1 MPSPTLAL
9 CSKIARL
16 LGTGALENR
25 RARDDV
31 LLRDRVVVDWDLCA
45 TVSIPCR
52 QTLRSTAYLDIG
64 VAVLAVPRNGSL
76 LRSIGRGGA
85 RAGDGELR
93 ALGVKLRRVGL
104 MEGDQ
109 LVADEVVARGKPLG
123 DSAGPGLVTADEFG
137 DIPAR
142 RRLGVEEDLG
152 AVAVEAGLVD
162 LEPPRPGAVAG
173 AEGAGALVH
182 PHDDGS
188 LAVCPLAPD
197 GGDAVAR
204 CHGGVEGCRGAAVA
218 AELGGAAGCGRVV
231 VRPLPL
237 DHVLG
242 VRGREALIS
251 VFCISAWHHERVV
264 HLVLTLDSPCQRSC
278 SW

>member
-1 MPSPTLAL
+1 M
-9 CSKIARL
+9 
-16 LGTGALENR
+16 
-25 RARDDV
+25 
-31 LLRDRVVVDWDLCA
+31 
-45 TVSIPCR
+45 
-52 QTLRSTAYLDIG
+52 AYLDVR
-64 VAVLAVPRNGSL
+64 VAVLAVPRDGSL

-93 ALGVKLRRVGL
+93 ALGVELWRVGL
-104 MEGDQ
+104 VEGNQ
-109 LVADEVVARGKPLG
+109 LVADEVVARGEPLG
-123 DSAGPGLVTADEFG
+123 NGAGPGLVTANELG
-137 DIPAR
+137 DVPAR

-162 LEPPRPGAVAG
+162 LEPACPGAVAG

-188 LAVCPLAPD
+188 LAVRPLAPY

-218 AELGGAAGCGRVV
+218 AELGGAARCGRVV
-231 VRPLPL
+231 VGPLPL
-237 DHVLG
+237 YHVLG
-242 VRGREALIS
+242 VRGREPLVSES
-251 VFCISAWHHERVV
+251 VLVLGTANVLLRV
-264 HLVLTLDSPCQRSC
+264 VLTLDSPCRRSC